1 MINHYLLNRIT
12 MNADICNGK
21 PVIRHM
27 RFPVAQM
34 LELVAAGM
42 TYDEIQADYPYI
54 ESEDISACLLYA
66 SFIANNKGA
75 LFLSEYA

>member
-1 MINHYLLNRIT
+1 MTNHLLNRIT
-12 MNADICNGK
+12 MNADVCNGK

-42 TYDEIQADYPYI
+42 TYDEILEDYPYI

-66 SFIANNKGA
+66 SFITNNQGV
-75 LFLSEYA
+75 LFYSEYA